1 MGICVVVGTM
11 VSEAHNNRAE
21 YDKSLHE
28 ARREI
33 DLKVQ
38 KDRAEVDKKLKKE
51 RSYVDRMIKEEREEF
66 SRKMAKMRLEIEEK
80 YKRNCEYMKKKVC
93 PWLQGNASNVAEG
106 PEACGQYYT
115 DRASQ
120 DGCLCVAGTCVYGQ

>member
-80 YKRNCEYMKKKVC
+80 YKRDCEYMEFFFLR
-93 PWLQGNASNVAEG
+93 LQGNASNVAEG

-120 DGCLCVAGTCVYGQ
+120 DGCVCVAGTSGYGQ

>member
-1 MGICVVVGTM
+1 
-11 VSEAHNNRAE
+11 
-21 YDKSLHE
+21 
-28 ARREI
+28 
-33 DLKVQ
+33 
-38 KDRAEVDKKLKKE
+38 
-51 RSYVDRMIKEEREEF
+51 MIKEEREEF

-80 YKRNCEYMKKKVC
+80 YKQDYEYMKKKVC

-120 DGCLCVAGTCVYGQ
+120 DGCLCVVGTFGYGQ

>member
-1 MGICVVVGTM
+1 MGICVAVGTM

-38 KDRAEVDKKLKKE
+38 KDRDEVDKKL
-51 RSYVDRMIKEEREEF
+51 
-66 SRKMAKMRLEIEEK
+66 EK
-80 YKRNCEYMKKKVC
+80 
-93 PWLQGNASNVAEG
+93 NVHTWTG
-106 PEACGQYYT
+106 
-115 DRASQ
+115 
-120 DGCLCVAGTCVYGQ
+120 